1 MAETIASPEPLRC
14 NRPDVAP
21 TPQSLPASRGLH
33 VAPLADMQVLITDGG
48 ERVALAA
55 TRSLVRAGHAVYVG
69 APTRL
74 SLAGASRHARPCM
87 LVRDPLQDP
96 AAYVVEIARLV
107 ERERIDLLLPMTDAS
122 VEALLEY
129 RGDLPPGVLLPFP
142 DLRAYRA
149 ASDKAQILTLAQQSG
164 FGVPQTRTLRTPDDA
179 RALVLE
185 PGFFPAVVKPHR
197 SVVTVDGSRR
207 KIAVTPVADAA
218 ACHAAL
224 AALPTAAYPVL
235 LQRHVAGTGE
245 GFFALRWSGR
255 TVAMFA
261 HRRLREKPP
270 SGGVSVYRESIPL
283 HARLVEPGLRLLD
296 ALDWQG
302 VAMVECKREAGTD
315 REVIMEVN
323 GRFWGSLQLA
333 IDAGV
338 DFPALLARCA
348 AGDSVPE
355 AADYKVGVR
364 SRWFW
369 GDVDHLYLRLRD
381 GGTGSRL
388 RALLDFL
395 RLRPGRDRE
404 EIWRWRDPLPFLV
417 ETLRWFTPGTN
428 GARSRSTATP
438 TESPRDSGVPRGAP
452 AAAAP
457 RPPARSIPAGAGDRA
472 TARR

>member
-1 MAETIASPEPLRC
+1 MR
-14 NRPDVAP
+14 
-21 TPQSLPASRGLH
+21 
-33 VAPLADMQVLITDGG
+33 VLITDGG
-48 ERVALAA
+48 ERVALAVA
-55 TRSLVRAGHAVYVG
+55 RSLVRARHAVYVA

-74 SLAGASRHARPCM
+74 SLAGVSRGVRPCVVASDA
-87 LVRDPLQDP
+87 LTDP
-96 AAYVVEIARLV
+96 AAFVLEITRLV
-107 ERERIDLLLPMTDAS
+107 ERERIDLLLPLTDPS
-122 VEALLEY
+122 VEALLEH
-129 RGDLPPGVLLPFP
+129 RGDLPPGLLPFP
-142 DLRAYRA
+142 GLATYRA
-149 ASDKAQILTLAQQSG
+149 ASNKAHILTLAEESG
-164 FGVPQTRTLRTPDDA
+164 FAVPETRTLARPEDSRSGLPDA
-179 RALVLE
+179 
-185 PGFFPAVVKPHR
+185 GFFPAVVKPHR
-197 SVVTVDGSRR
+197 SVVGVDGRRR
-207 KIAVTPVADAA
+207 KLAVTAVADAA
-218 ACHAAL
+218 ACRRTL
-224 AALPTAAYPVL
+224 AALPPAAYPVL
-235 LQRHVAGTGE
+235 LQRHVAGAGE
-245 GFFALRWSGR
+245 GFFALRWGGR

-296 ALDWQG
+296 GLDWEG

-348 AGDSVPE
+348 AGEAVP
-355 AADYKVGVR
+355 AASHYHTGVR

-381 GGTGSRL
+381 GGGSRL
-388 RALLDFL
+388 RAVLDFL
-395 RLRPGRDRE
+395 RVRPGRDRE

-428 GARSRSTATP
+428 GARSRSTTAP
-438 TESPRDSGVPRGAP
+438 TESLPDSAVRRDAP

-457 RPPARSIPAGAGDRA
+457 RPPARSIPGGAGERA